1 MISAQEERDVT
12 YWIWLSKLSK
22 VTLKEKHKL
31 LDRFI
36 NPKAIFLAGIDGVQ
50 SNLCGQNLCNADF
63 SLEVCDADL
72 KWLNQ
77 SDSHHIIDLHSD
89 LYPQRLKEIYDSPVM
104 IYVKGHVSCLND
116 IQISIVGSRQQT
128 PSGRKMASILSGGL
142 AQVGVTITSGLA
154 LGVDTT
160 AHEACITHGGN
171 TVAVLGC
178 GIDRIYPL
186 ANRKLFSDIIENG
199 CLISEFPLGVPPKS
213 QNFPIRNRL
222 ISGLSSG
229 LVVVEAA
236 LRSGSLITSRLA
248 LEQGREVFAVPGN
261 PLSSQSRGCHY
272 LIKQG
277 AKLVECVDDILED
290 LVVDFRN
297 SVQLIDKSN
306 SVNAHS
312 KLLTAKEIDDGL
324 LKWVYFDPISQ
335 DEIIQLSG
343 LTSAEVSSML
353 LDMEL
358 AGIICRDNNGFYSRL

>member
-1 MISAQEERDVT
+1 MISAQEERDLM
-12 YWIWLSKLSK
+12 YWLWLSKLSK

-31 LDRFI
+31 LNRFTD
-36 NPKAIFLAGIDGVQ
+36 PEAIFLAGVDGVQ
-50 SNLCGQNLCNADF
+50 SALCRQGLCPSDF
-63 SLEVCDADL
+63 SLEICNADL

-77 SDSHHIIDLHSD
+77 SDSHHIIGLHSNFFS
-89 LYPQRLKEIYDSPVM
+89 QRLKEIYDSPA
-104 IYVKGHVSCLND
+104 
-116 IQISIVGSRQQT
+116 
-128 PSGRKMASILSGGL
+128 SGRKMASILSGGL
-142 AQVGVTITSGLA
+142 AQSGVTITSGLA

-160 AHEACITHGGN
+160 AHEACIAHGGN

-186 ANRKLFSDIIENG
+186 ANRALFSRIAENG
-199 CLISEFPLGVPPKS
+199 CLVSEFPLGTPPRS

-248 LEQGREVFAVPGN
+248 LEQGREVFAVPGS
-261 PLSSQSRGCHY
+261 PLSNQTRGCHH

-277 AKLVECVDDILED
+277 AKLVECVDDILEE
-290 LVVDFRN
+290 LAMDFRN
-297 SVQLIDKSN
+297 SLQL
-306 SVNAHS
+306 VNKANGVDDHS
-312 KLLTAKEIDDGL
+312 RSHSAKEINKGL
-324 LKWVYFDPISQ
+324 LKWVSFDPISQ

-358 AGIICRDNNGFYSRL
+358 TGIICRDNNGFYSRL